1 MSNKNNSENVQD
13 NDIESVD
20 HETLRAFDEDP
31 YFHLI
36 NGATVGEVDASS
48 KLAEKQL
55 LSDLLDKIIDQD
67 QLAFAALYKVMM
79 ARVYSLALRITRC
92 AQTAEEVMEDT
103 FWQVWRQAPRFDPA
117 RGNAITWIMTIA
129 RSRALDALR
138 HKDNPIADNQEMID
152 SAPSSTDNPLNLL
165 EAVQD
170 NSSVHTALANL
181 DPATQQVI
189 ALAFFQGLTHE
200 EVAHYS
206 GLQLGTVKSMIRRA
220 LIHLKQVLGDGN
232 LS

>member
-1 MSNKNNSENVQD
+1 MNDKIGRENNQNM
-13 NDIESVD
+13 DIESVESSASQLLD
-20 HETLRAFDEDP
+20 AELQRMDDSIADDLAT
-31 YFHLI
+31 
-36 NGATVGEVDASS
+36 GAMRD
-48 KLAEKQL
+48 EKQL
-55 LSDLLDKIIDQD
+55 LGDLLDKIIDQD
-67 QLAFAALYKVMM
+67 QLAFATLYKIMM

-138 HKDNPIADNQEMID
+138 HKDNPVADNQEMID
-152 SAPSSTDNPLNLL
+152 SVPSSTDNPLNLL
-165 EAVQD
+165 EAVQE
-170 NSSVHTALANL
+170 NSSLHTALAAL
-181 DPATQQVI
+181 DPTTQQVI